1 LPWKSTGSPQDF
13 LTPKLTG
20 SWPREPGP
28 RPLSANLAEGHAR
41 ATRRDF
47 ANFVAVAKGSLMEA
61 ETFLMLAVRLG
72 YVAENEASVGLGLI
86 MENGKML
93 TALRKRLKE
102 VDP

>member
-1 LPWKSTGSPQDF
+1 
-13 LTPKLTG
+13 
-20 SWPREPGP
+20 
-28 RPLSANLAEGHAR
+28 
-41 ATRRDF
+41 
-47 ANFVAVAKGSLMEA
+47 MEA